1 MVTDEQFSNASFDQH
16 SMDEL
21 LSGFNSDGHTD
32 HLSVNETMSDIGR
45 VVSQGEA
52 GMDFTTNMDAPL
64 DGVWTK
70 RPAGRAPVDDISM
83 SRFAESYWKPQH
95 DSDDLQSMEFSTHSA
110 DAKGAQTHGTGR
122 GEEETV
128 SDSFLD
134 QANGHSRAHL
144 GSFHSDAGN
153 SHVVRELPRR
163 PESYH
168 PQVNDGS
175 MFDDTGTSRAM
186 PTFSSQRVPLERRDT
201 RGRFARLAARY
212 FQPTSD
218 TEAVHNQHDA
228 ASSDGMSDIPGV
240 PDTPDIHT
248 MFASDQMSMTS
259 GSPSPPPSA
268 RYPPVASA
276 SIVERTHTALQTRF
290 KSMDEPASGYGQ
302 QAVLARAQSQPVMD
316 GMAYGRRTEPR
327 AELPSVNSYQHMAE
341 PSRDELPTMSSYQR
355 IAPNG
360 AELPTISSYQ
370 HMEAPNGVDQSTVN
384 SYQHM
389 APNGVDQS
397 TVNSYQHMAFS
408 MDTQSHESL
417 DHPNLG
423 SQGTHS
429 PGSSFTSREPRTY
442 AGASS
447 ATPFDPSR
455 DHTFEHMERF
465 EPITN
470 ADTAFGDYSSNA
482 TSSIPDMDA
491 ILRDHEQVFNDL
503 FPSDDEQGDYD
514 LPPHTISNEFDV
526 HKPPA
531 SLFASSASIVAEIGR
546 RSNPKHGQRNRVVS
560 SWDAH
565 DVTPDAMRRQ
575 ELQYGPGV
583 HNPIEMLD
591 KSNSLGIDEG
601 SDVSGLLPESERSS
615 FAAVRTQ
622 PMTPRSTH
630 MHFTEPPPPTT
641 PTTIVSRDT
650 RHRPSSR
657 VLHNVPP
664 FMGSPRQPDRLGSQ
678 LNHSFSR
685 RPAGPRGMDP
695 AASRR
700 PPKLDIQRASPDQRN
715 IRAAADF
722 AASALDNSDSS
733 SHGLGSLFHDS
744 LPTLDMSSRSRMN
757 RLGNLLPRNS
767 PSSQN
772 RNVSMGHDGYEPFQ
786 DPTVDVSQ
794 LAKYGTV
801 GMRHEW
807 ALSNQHKGVSA
818 DRVDSSVRKL
828 PVVADHEIRSSPSMV
843 YESDEMVPT
852 VRYDSTPQVSHR
864 STPIGH
870 VAQTSGNEGPTLADI
885 YELLKRT
892 ASSIVPEKSHDA
904 QEPSPEDPMDPVSL
918 HPDVRPSA
926 PTPRRSRQFPS
937 VRHMHAHDDMSMRA
951 RAGSVHSRFQEFLRQ
966 APDSPNMD
974 YEHEMRAE
982 GASVADRMSQLALQS
997 SPPQEVVRNDIGD
1010 VNDAVGTLGQAV
1022 REHAHMDNVPVA
1034 LAEKLLELATAL
1046 ASART
1051 TKTAATDTAKDQAT
1065 PTDSAESQDT
1075 NGVELRQLHRDI
1087 MAKFDECRTEVDML
1101 RAEVRQGSAAST
1113 HARTSSV
1120 VPHDSVSAVAA
1131 ANATRTFQGT
1141 PPRAQSRMMTPS
1153 PRPQSDV
1160 RPMYTVPTTAK
1171 NRQRHMV
1178 QWLSRQDRDAMSHT
1192 SDRRNSHSLNH
1203 ANGHSPSPHAK
1214 HTYRTTVQDASDD
1227 DYAYDEGA
1235 LSDASTTVPGSP
1247 VAPRLAMRSPL
1258 AAIKSSRQP
1267 NQRTPRGKPS
1277 QWTGNE
1283 GLLETRHTL
1292 DIIRK
1297 KRKQAKHEDDSFG
1310 DFVYDARMTRELAH
1324 TLAELQR
1331 AHERHFHARTA
1342 PCPVC
1347 ASLKAQNQ
1355 DPYLFGKHA
1364 AAYKSLSTR
1373 ELQKLLNAYVTAMET
1388 DNADE
1393 ALESTRMPNMGRHVF
1408 TPTRR
1413 KGKAPREHVEHNEGP
1428 RMVLELLH
1436 EELAALSRRYHR
1448 MVAEYHALDPA
1459 LPGDQRARRRM
1470 ARELKDLVDL
1480 LDVKGEQ
1487 IAVLAGLHPTTHV
1500 PVVRPPSARN
1510 SGCIERAYQSAKALQ
1525 NALGDLY

>member
-1 MVTDEQFSNASFDQH
+1 MVTDDQFSNASFGRH
-16 SMDEL
+16 SMEE
-21 LSGFNSDGHTD
+21 LSGFSDGHTD

-70 RPAGRAPVDDISM
+70 RPAGREPIDDISM

-110 DAKGAQTHGTGR
+110 EARAAANGPGR

-144 GSFHSDAGN
+144 GSFHSETGN
-153 SHVVRELPRR
+153 TQVVRALPRR

-168 PQVNDGS
+168 PQVTDGS
-175 MFDDTGTSRAM
+175 MFDDNASRAM
-186 PTFSSQRVPLERRDT
+186 PTFSSQRIPLQRRDT
-201 RGRFARLAARY
+201 KDRFARLAARY
-212 FQPTSD
+212 FQPD
-218 TEAVHNQHDA
+218 AQAVHEHDG
-228 ASSDGMSDIPGV
+228 ASSDNLSDVPGV

-259 GSPSPPPSA
+259 GSPSPPQSA
-268 RYPPVASA
+268 RYPPIASA
-276 SIVERTHTALQTRF
+276 SIVERTQTALQTRF
-290 KSMDEPASGYGQ
+290 KSVDEPSAYG

-316 GMAYGRRTEPR
+316 GMAYKRSEPR
-327 AELPSVNSYQHMAE
+327 AELPTLSSYQHME
-341 PSRDELPTMSSYQR
+341 SRAELPTMSSYQR
-355 IAPNG
+355 SAPNGQELPTISNYQRIAPNRMEQPTISNYQRTAPND

-370 HMEAPNGVDQSTVN
+370 HTA
-384 SYQHM
+384 
-389 APNGVDQS
+389 NGVDQS

-408 MDTQSHESL
+408 MDNQSHESL

-429 PGSSFTSREPRTY
+429 PGSSFTSRQPHIYT
-442 AGASS
+442 GALS
-447 ATPFDPSR
+447 ATPYDAS
-455 DHTFEHMERF
+455 DHSFEHNMEQF
-465 EPITN
+465 KPITN
-470 ADTAFGDYSSNA
+470 ADTAFGDYSSNVS
-482 TSSIPDMDA
+482 SSIPDMDA

-503 FPSDDEQGDYD
+503 FPSDDERDLGD

-546 RSNPKHGQRNRVVS
+546 RSNPQRNRVVS

-575 ELQYGPGV
+575 ELKYGHNV

-591 KSNSLGIDEG
+591 KSNSLGIEDG

-615 FAAVRTQ
+615 FAHVHTQ
-622 PMTPRSTH
+622 PMTPRSAH
-630 MHFTEPPPPTT
+630 MQYTEPPPPTT

-650 RHRPSSR
+650 RHRPASR
-657 VLHNVPP
+657 VLHTVPP
-664 FMGSPRQPDRLGSQ
+664 FMHSPQPSNLQQSNQ
-678 LNHSFSR
+678 SFSR
-685 RPAGPRGMDP
+685 RPIGPRALDP

-700 PPKLDIQRASPDQRN
+700 PPKLDIQRASPDHN

-722 AASALDNSDSS
+722 ATAALDNSDSS

-744 LPTLDMSSRSRMN
+744 LPTLDMSNRSRMN
-757 RLGNLLPRNS
+757 RFGQLLPRNS
-767 PSSQN
+767 PSSRSSN
-772 RNVSMGHDGYEPFQ
+772 RGMTSMGHDGYEPFQ

-807 ALSNQHKGVSA
+807 ALSSQHKGVSA
-818 DRVDSSVRKL
+818 DRVDTSARKL
-828 PVVADHEIRSSPSMV
+828 PVVADREIRSQPSME

-852 VRYDSTPQVSHR
+852 VRYDSTPQISHR
-864 STPIGH
+864 STPIAR
-870 VAQTSGNEGPTLADI
+870 VAQIGGNEGPTLADI
-885 YELLKRT
+885 YDLLKRT
-892 ASSIVPEKSHDA
+892 ASSIVPEKSHDV
-904 QEPSPEDPMDPVSL
+904 QEHSPEDPVHPEESVYV

-937 VRHMHAHDDMSMRA
+937 IRQMPNDDDMSMRA

-966 APDSPNMD
+966 DPQSLDDMN

-982 GASVADRMSQLALQS
+982 ASAVDCMSELALQP
-997 SPPQEVVRNDIGD
+997 SPPQEDDVHNNTNDDIG
-1010 VNDAVGTLGQAV
+1010 TLSQAM
-1022 REHAHMDNVPVA
+1022 REHARMDNVPVA

-1046 ASART
+1046 ASSR
-1051 TKTAATDTAKDQAT
+1051 TKTASTSTAKDQPA
-1065 PTDSAESQDT
+1065 PAPAKDMDT
-1075 NGVELRQLHRDI
+1075 NGVELRQLHKDI
-1087 MAKFDECRTEVDML
+1087 MQKFDECRTEVDML
-1101 RAEVRQGSAAST
+1101 RAEVRQGSTAS

-1131 ANATRTFQGT
+1131 ANATRSLHGT
-1141 PPRAQSRMMTPS
+1141 PPHASRMMTPS

-1160 RPMYTVPTTAK
+1160 RPIYTVPTTAK

-1178 QWLSRQDRDAMSHT
+1178 QWLSRQDRDMS
-1192 SDRRNSHSLNH
+1192 RRNSHS
-1203 ANGHSPSPHAK
+1203 PSPHK

-1227 DYAYDEGA
+1227 YDEGA

-1247 VAPRLAMRSPL
+1247 VARLSMRSPL
-1258 AAIKSSRQP
+1258 AAIRS
-1267 NQRTPRGKPS
+1267 NQRTPKGKSS

-1283 GLLETRHTL
+1283 ELLETRHTL
-1292 DIIRK
+1292 DSIRK
-1297 KRKQAKHEDDSFG
+1297 TRKQSTHDDSFG
-1310 DFVYDARMTRELAH
+1310 DFVYDARTTRELAH

-1331 AHERHFHARTA
+1331 AHERHFHARSA

-1347 ASLKAQNQ
+1347 ASLRAQNH
-1355 DPYLFGKHA
+1355 DPYLFGKNA
-1364 AAYKSLSTR
+1364 TAYKSMSTR
-1373 ELQKLLNAYVTAMET
+1373 ELQKLLNAYVSAMET
-1388 DNADE
+1388 DNIRNTRDE
-1393 ALESTRMPNMGRHVF
+1393 ALESLRMPHKGRQAF

-1413 KGKAPREHVEHNEGP
+1413 KGKAPREPIEHEGP

-1459 LPGDQRARRRM
+1459 LPSDQRARRRM

-1487 IAVLAGLHPTTHV
+1487 ISVLAGLHPTTPAA
-1500 PVVRPPSARN
+1500 PVVRPASARN

-1525 NALGDLY
+1525 SALGDLY

>member
-1 MVTDEQFSNASFDQH
+1 MVTDDQFSNASFDRH
-16 SMDEL
+16 SMEE
-21 LSGFNSDGHTD
+21 LSGFNSDGQTD

-70 RPAGRAPVDDISM
+70 RPAGHEPIDDISM

-110 DAKGAQTHGTGR
+110 DARAVQTNGTGR

-153 SHVVRELPRR
+153 TQQAVRALPRR

-175 MFDDTGTSRAM
+175 MFGDNGTSHAM

-212 FQPTSD
+212 FQPESGAD
-218 TEAVHNQHDA
+218 AVHEHDG
-228 ASSDGMSDIPGV
+228 ASSDGISDIPGV

-276 SIVERTHTALQTRF
+276 SIVERTQTALQTRF
-290 KSMDEPASGYGQ
+290 KSMDEPVSAYG
-302 QAVLARAQSQPVMD
+302 QAVLARAQSQPVME
-316 GMAYGRRTEPR
+316 GMSYRRNEPR
-327 AELPSVNSYQHMAE
+327 AELPTVSSYQHME
-341 PSRDELPTMSSYQR
+341 QSRAELPTMSSYQR

-360 AELPTISSYQ
+360 QELPTISNYQRTAPNNAELPTISSYQ
-370 HMEAPNGVDQSTVN
+370 HTAPNGVDQSTVN
-384 SYQHM
+384 SYQHT
-389 APNGVDQS
+389 ALNGVDQS

-408 MDTQSHESL
+408 MDTRSHESL

-429 PGSSFTSREPRTY
+429 PGSSFASREPPTY

-447 ATPFDPSR
+447 ATPFDASR
-455 DHTFEHMERF
+455 DHSFEHNMERF

-503 FPSDDEQGDYD
+503 FPSDDDQGDYD

-546 RSNPKHGQRNRVVS
+546 RSNPPQRNRVVS

-575 ELQYGPGV
+575 ELQYGHNV

-591 KSNSLGIDEG
+591 KSNSLGIEDG

-615 FAAVRTQ
+615 FANVRTQ
-622 PMTPRSTH
+622 PMTPRSN
-630 MHFTEPPPPTT
+630 MQYTEPPPPTT

-650 RHRPSSR
+650 RHRPASR

-664 FMGSPRQPDRLGSQ
+664 FMHSPQSSN
-678 LNHSFSR
+678 LNVQSNQSFSR
-685 RPAGPRGMDP
+685 RPAGPRALDP

-700 PPKLDIQRASPDQRN
+700 PPKLDIQRASPDQHN

-722 AASALDNSDSS
+722 ATAALDNSDSS

-744 LPTLDMSSRSRMN
+744 LPTLDMSSRSRIH
-757 RLGNLLPRNS
+757 RLGQLLPRNS
-767 PSSQN
+767 PSSRSSN
-772 RNVSMGHDGYEPFQ
+772 RGMTSMGHDGYEPFQ
-786 DPTVDVSQ
+786 DPTVDVTQ

-807 ALSNQHKGVSA
+807 ALSSQHKGVSA
-818 DRVDSSVRKL
+818 DRVDTSVRKL
-828 PVVADHEIRSSPSMV
+828 PVLADREIRSTPSME

-852 VRYDSTPQVSHR
+852 VRYDSTPQISHR
-864 STPIGH
+864 STPIARG
-870 VAQTSGNEGPTLADI
+870 AQTNGNEGPTLADI

-892 ASSIVPEKSHDA
+892 ASSIVPDKPHDV
-904 QEPSPEDPMDPVSL
+904 QEPSPEEPVDPEEPVYV

-926 PTPRRSRQFPS
+926 PTPRRSRHFPS
-937 VRHMHAHDDMSMRA
+937 IRHMPNHDDMSMRA

-966 APDSPNMD
+966 EPDPPSMV
-974 YEHEMRAE
+974 YEHEVRANS
-982 GASVADRMSQLALQS
+982 ASVVDRMSELALQS
-997 SPPQEVVRNDIGD
+997 PPQEKGVQNDMNVDI
-1010 VNDAVGTLGQAV
+1010 GTLGQAM
-1022 REHAHMDNVPVA
+1022 REHARMENVPVA

-1046 ASART
+1046 TSART
-1051 TKTAATDTAKDQAT
+1051 TKTASTDTAKDQTT
-1065 PTDSAESQDT
+1065 PAPAKDLDT
-1075 NGVELRQLHRDI
+1075 NGVELRQLHKDI
-1087 MAKFDECRTEVDML
+1087 MQKFDECRTEVDML
-1101 RAEVRQGSAAST
+1101 RAEVRQGSTAS

-1131 ANATRTFQGT
+1131 NARTYGT
-1141 PPRAQSRMMTPS
+1141 PPHTSSRMMTPS

-1178 QWLSRQDRDAMSHT
+1178 QWLSRQDREMS
-1192 SDRRNSHSLNH
+1192 RNSHS
-1203 ANGHSPSPHAK
+1203 PSPRAK
-1214 HTYRTTVQDASDD
+1214 HYRTTVQDVSDD
-1227 DYAYDEGA
+1227 DYDGA

-1247 VAPRLAMRSPL
+1247 IAPRLAMRSPL
-1258 AAIKSSRQP
+1258 PAINSRH
-1267 NQRTPRGKPS
+1267 TRGKSS

-1283 GLLETRHTL
+1283 ELLETRHTL
-1292 DIIRK
+1292 DSIRK
-1297 KRKQAKHEDDSFG
+1297 TRKQAKHDDSFG

-1347 ASLKAQNQ
+1347 ASLKAQNH
-1355 DPYLFGKHA
+1355 DPYLFGKNA
-1364 AAYKSLSTR
+1364 SAYKSMSTR
-1373 ELQKLLNAYVTAMET
+1373 ELQKLLNAYVAAMET
-1388 DNADE
+1388 DNIRNTRDE
-1393 ALESTRMPNMGRHVF
+1393 ALEFTRMPHKGRQAF

-1413 KGKAPREHVEHNEGP
+1413 KGKAPREQSEHNEGP

-1487 IAVLAGLHPTTHV
+1487 ISVLAGLHPTHEPV
-1500 PVVRPPSARN
+1500 PVVRPSSARN

-1525 NALGDLY
+1525 SALGDLY